1 MRDKI
6 DRHHRKLLL
15 EKYKVKREKKKKETE
30 MRSLKRFEIKGQ
42 IQKLEQNVH
51 LQHIYNSSEW
61 GEGRNTRKQIAKTV
75 ISEAFL
81 GDQKMLELYNL
92 GKATGQS

>member
-30 MRSLKRFEIKGQ
+30 MRSLKRFEIKG
-42 IQKLEQNVH
+42 
-51 LQHIYNSSEW
+51 
-61 GEGRNTRKQIAKTV
+61 
-75 ISEAFL
+75 
-81 GDQKMLELYNL
+81 
-92 GKATGQS
+92 